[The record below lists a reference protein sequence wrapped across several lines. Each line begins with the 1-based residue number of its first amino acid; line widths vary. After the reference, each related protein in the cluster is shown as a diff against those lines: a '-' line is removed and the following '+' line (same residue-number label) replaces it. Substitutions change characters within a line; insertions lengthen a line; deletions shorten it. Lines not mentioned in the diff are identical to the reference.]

1 MKDAN
6 FSTNSYEVVRMGF
19 ALIRATKGEQD
30 LTDNPVSALAFLLKG
45 KVRIT
50 AKNHEP
56 KDIPSEKITIIP
68 SEAPYKIDIIED
80 SVAVFLYII
89 GDYKSFCESIL
100 LRDAHKDIE
109 PYDGLIHTLPILPD
123 LKSFME
129 QIVTYCEGQKVQRDI
144 SDIKQQEL
152 TVLLSSFYSRD
163 QLHYLLSP
171 LYAFGE
177 SFYGKVIKM
186 GYQLLS
192 PNDMANE
199 LNMSRPTFF
208 RHFKKAFNQSPKN
221 WLLQQKAIK
230 LAVALTTT
238 EESLVNIT
246 YHLKFSSQQRM
257 TTFCK
262 AYLGDTPLEIRTGK
276 VQIKHIPN
284 H

>member
-1 MKDAN
+1 M
-6 FSTNSYEVVRMGF
+6 
-19 ALIRATKGEQD
+19 
-30 LTDNPVSALAFLLKG
+30 
-45 KVRIT
+45 
-50 AKNHEP
+50 
-56 KDIPSEKITIIP
+56 
-68 SEAPYKIDIIED
+68 ED
-80 SVAVFLYII
+80 SLAIFLYII

-109 PYDGLIHTLPILPD
+109 PYDGELHTLPILPD
-123 LKSFME
+123 LRTFTE
-129 QIVTYCEGQKVQRDI
+129 QIVNYCDEQKVYRDI

-152 TVLLSSFYSRD
+152 IVLLSSYYTKE

-192 PNDMANE
+192 TEDMANE

-208 RHFKKAFNQSPKN
+208 RHFKKAFQQSPKN

-262 AYLGDTPLEIRTGK
+262 TYLGGTPLEIRTGK
-276 VQIKHIPN
+276 VRIKHISSPN
-284 H
+284 VTV